1 METKIKKRK
10 DSKKCKEKFMN
21 AIKLQG
27 MTCTE
32 ISQLTKIPQKTLC
45 FIKRRLEKAKQVQA
59 IKRVT
64 CRVTGRRAYLIEL
77 I

>member
-1 METKIKKRK
+1 METKIKKRR
-10 DSKKCKEKFMN
+10 DSKKCKEKFLK
-21 AIKLQG
+21 ALKLQG

-32 ISQLTKIPQKTLC
+32 VSQLTKIPQKTLC
-45 FIKRRLEKAKQVQA
+45 FIKRRLEKANKIQA
-59 IKRVT
+59 IKRVV